1 MMKKIHILLS
11 LILIAVQSAC
21 SPENIEE
28 NEVKMSV
35 SPSFLEFQ
43 ADGGMAE
50 IIVTSSE
57 KPRPASY
64 TSWCTVKA
72 GEFVGGKT
80 TVYVTVQPN
89 SSKESRETVVK
100 MICTGVINEIRV
112 CQEGSAGSSGNE
124 PEPGPGPVPEPG
136 NPSMKIGLGWN
147 LGNQMDA
154 HYNNVAEETVWGNP
168 KATQTTFT
176 RLKEYGFTH
185 VRIPVTWL
193 GHFGAAPEYKIEDAW
208 LNRVAEIVGYAE
220 NAGLVAVINMHHDGA
235 DSAHWLD
242 IKTAAVDE
250 AVNIKVKEQLT
261 AMWTQIAEK
270 FKDKGEFLIFESMNE
285 IHDGGWGWGSN
296 RNDGGK
302 QYRCFNEWQQVFVDA
317 VRSAGG
323 CNETRYLGIPGY
335 CTNTDLTVAHLEL
348 PEDTVKDRL
357 MVAVHCYDPYEYC
370 LSAEFSEWG
379 HTAAP
384 GKKASWGDED
394 NIVSVFQKLYETFVS
409 KGIPVYMGEMGC
421 VNRASE
427 REQAFQQYYLEYY
440 AKVART
446 YGIIPYIWDN
456 GASGAGEERH
466 AFINHGT
473 GTYCSTGAKLAIE
486 AFLRGMFTEDE
497 DYTLESVYDSAP

>member
-1 MMKKIHILLS
+1 MTKKLHLLLS
-11 LILIAVQSAC
+11 VILIAMQSAC
-21 SPENIEE
+21 SPDNVEE
-28 NEVKMSV
+28 KEVKMSV
-35 SPSFLEFQ
+35 SPVFLEFH
-43 ADGGMAE
+43 ADGGTAE

-64 TSWCTVKA
+64 AGWCTVTA
-72 GEFVGGKT
+72 GDFSGDRT

-89 SSKESRETVVK
+89 SSEEKRETVVK
-100 MICTGVINEIRV
+100 MICTGVIKEV
-112 CQEGSAGSSGNE
+112 TVSQDGSTGTSD
-124 PEPGPGPVPEPG
+124 PDPVPDPG

-154 HYNNVAEETVWGNP
+154 HYDNVAEETVWGNP

-176 RLKEYGFTH
+176 KLREYGFTH

-193 GHFGAAPEYKIEDAW
+193 GRFSAAPGYEIDAAW
-208 LNRVAEIVGYAE
+208 LDRVAEIVGYAE

-250 AVNIKVKEQLT
+250 SVNSKVKEQLA

-285 IHDGGWGWGSN
+285 IHDGGWGWGAN

-317 VRSAGG
+317 VRSVGG
-323 CNETRYLGIPGY
+323 NNEIRYLGIPGY
-335 CTNTDLTVAHLEL
+335 CTDTDLTIAHLEL
-348 PEDTVKDRL
+348 PEDIVEGRL

-370 LSAEFSEWG
+370 LRAEFSEWG

-384 GKKASWGDED
+384 GKKASWGDEE
-394 NIVSVFQKLYETFVS
+394 NIVSVFKKLYDKFVS
-409 KGIPVYMGEMGC
+409 QGIPVYMGEMGC

-427 REQAFQQYYLEYY
+427 QEQAFQQYYLEYY

-456 GASGAGEERH
+456 GASGSGEERH

>member
-1 MMKKIHILLS
+1 
-11 LILIAVQSAC
+11 
-21 SPENIEE
+21 
-28 NEVKMSV
+28 MSV

-72 GEFVGGKT
+72 GEFVDGKT

-147 LGNQMDA
+147 LGNHMDA
-154 HYNNVAEETVWGNP
+154 YSNNMAGETVWGNP

-176 RLKEYGFTH
+176 KLREYGFTH

-250 AVNIKVKEQLT
+250 AVNIKVKEQLA

-285 IHDGGWGWGSN
+285 IGFDDLGTKKGCELISKINAEFVELIRKSGGF
-296 RNDGGK
+296 NDK
-302 QYRCFNEWQQVFVDA
+302 
-317 VRSAGG
+317 
-323 CNETRYLGIPGY
+323 RYLLLAGY
-335 CTNTDLTVAHLEL
+335 WTDIDRTCTAEYTV
-348 PEDTVKDRL
+348 PSDDRI
-357 MVAVHCYDPYEYC
+357 M
-370 LSAEFSEWG
+370 
-379 HTAAP
+379 
-384 GKKASWGDED
+384 
-394 NIVSVFQKLYETFVS
+394 VSVHYYSPADFDFGHLLVILISQLRFRHLMILGELVLAD
-409 KGIPVYMGEMGC
+409 IP
-421 VNRASE
+421 R
-427 REQAFQQYYLEYY
+427 
-440 AKVART
+440 
-446 YGIIPYIWDN
+446 
-456 GASGAGEERH
+456 
-466 AFINHGT
+466 
-473 GTYCSTGAKLAIE
+473 
-486 AFLRGMFTEDE
+486 
-497 DYTLESVYDSAP
+497 